1 VSTLHE
7 HAAKVPSAP
16 KRQRIDRWLW
26 HARLTRTRE
35 AAAGLASSGHVRV
48 NGTRIDAPGR
58 LVRAGDVVTV
68 ALAHTVRVLRIRGF
82 IERRGP
88 AGNGGQLY
96 EDLDN
101 EPPR

>member
-1 VSTLHE
+1 
-7 HAAKVPSAP
+7 
-16 KRQRIDRWLW
+16 
-26 HARLTRTRE
+26 
-35 AAAGLASSGHVRV
+35 
-48 NGTRIDAPGR
+48 
-58 LVRAGDVVTV
+58 
-68 ALAHTVRVLRIRGF
+68 VRVLRIRGF